1 MNNEIKVSLN
11 ITLPGRVM
19 LSKDECLKTT
29 QKEIIKKNNKTG
41 KSYKKIITEVVE
53 DLSKMDKST
62 LCVSENGFNKE
73 TITIYTRKCKPATQS
88 INLCKDTYDYMI
100 SKECP
105 EWCKV
110 SIWNQMGKKAKL
122 EAHLKKI
129 AEHLGGKLESYQIFE
144 D

>member
-62 LCVSENGFNKE
+62 IKVSENGRNNE
-73 TITIYTRKCKPATQS
+73 VLTIYTRKCKPATQS
-88 INLCKDTYDYMI
+88 INLCKDTYDYMT

-110 SIWNQMGKKAKL
+110 SVWNQMGKKAKL

>member
-1 MNNEIKVSLN
+1 MNEIKVSLN
-11 ITLPGRVM
+11 IILQGRVM

-29 QKEIIKKNNKTG
+29 QKETIKKNNKTG
-41 KSYKKIITEVVE
+41 KSYKKIINEVVE

-62 LCVSENGFNKE
+62 IKVSENGRNNE
-73 TITIYTRKCKPATQS
+73 VLTIYTRKCKPATQS
-88 INLCKDTYDYMI
+88 INLSKDAYDYMV

-105 EWCKV
+105 EWSKV
-110 SIWNQMGKKAKL
+110 SIWNQMSKKLRL
-122 EAHLKKI
+122 EQHLKRI

>member
-11 ITLPGRVM
+11 IILQGRVM

-41 KSYKKIITEVVE
+41 KSYKKIINEVVE

-62 LCVSENGFNKE
+62 IKVSENGRNNE
-73 TITIYTRKCKPATQS
+73 VLTIYTRKCKPATQS
-88 INLCKDTYDYMI
+88 INLYKDTYDYMV

-105 EWCKV
+105 EWSKV
-110 SIWNQMGKKAKL
+110 SIWNQMSKKAKL
-122 EAHLKKI
+122 EAHLKRI
-129 AEHLGGKLESYQIFE
+129 AEYLGGKLESYQIFE

>member
-11 ITLPGRVM
+11 ISLQGRVM

-29 QKEIIKKNNKTG
+29 QKEIVKKNNKTG

-62 LCVSENGFNKE
+62 IKVSENGRNNE
-73 TITIYTRKCKPATQS
+73 VLTIYTRKCKPATQS
-88 INLCKDTYDYMI
+88 INLYKDTYDYMI

-110 SIWNQMGKKAKL
+110 GVWNQMGKKAKL

>member
-1 MNNEIKVSLN
+1 M
-11 ITLPGRVM
+11 
-19 LSKDECLKTT
+19 SKDECLKTT

-62 LCVSENGFNKE
+62 IKVSENGFNKE

-88 INLCKDTYDYMI
+88 INLYKDTYDYMV
-100 SKECP
+100 SKEGP

-110 SIWNQMGKKAKL
+110 SVWNQMGKKAKL